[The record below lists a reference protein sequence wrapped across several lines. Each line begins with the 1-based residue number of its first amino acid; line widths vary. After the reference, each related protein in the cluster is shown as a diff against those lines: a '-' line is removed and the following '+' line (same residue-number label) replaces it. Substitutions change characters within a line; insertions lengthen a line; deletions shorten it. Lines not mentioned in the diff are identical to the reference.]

1 MARDELQTSFSFDEA
16 AHSGGSHAVA
26 ASIAGYYADAPD
38 NGIIIVV
45 DPLSDRP
52 QVVAGGTETALRAA
66 ISTAV
71 SAGASAIWTDAP
83 ADGSTAPLDLRA
95 LPENVR
101 AATDGAGVVA
111 AQSGAVRHGD
121 VVHSVAIWLDTG
133 RGTGAD
139 ADRQQVLHLLDAAA
153 ARDRERAAEEA
164 AMQASMAAAEA
175 ASAAPALDPLD
186 AVADRNAFD
195 TALDDFEGDEAVIAL
210 IDLDDFEQIA
220 PDELTSIAEL
230 VAGRLVAN
238 CRGSDVV
245 ARLEDRRFAVL
256 LPQAERS
263 AAMSIVKRIHEQL
276 GAAGHPDGATPVSA
290 TVVFAHQDGL
300 LDLEELLESAEHAIG
315 ASRRNGPGRLVLAS

>member
-26 ASIAGYYADAPD
+26 ASIAGYYADRPG

-45 DPLSDRP
+45 DPASDRP

-71 SAGASAIWTDAP
+71 SAGASAIWSDAP
-83 ADGSTAPLDLRA
+83 SGGSTAPLDLRA

-111 AQSGAVRHGD
+111 AEVGSVRRD
-121 VVHSVAIWLDTG
+121 DIVHSVAIWLDTG
-133 RGTGAD
+133 HGTVVD
-139 ADRQQVLHLLDAAA
+139 ADRQQVLHLLAAA
-153 ARDRERAAEEA
+153 ADRDRERAAEEA
-164 AMQASMAAAEA
+164 AMRASMAATA
-175 ASAAPALDPLD
+175 AAAAPDVDPLD
-186 AVADRNAFD
+186 AIADRDAFD
-195 TALDDFEGDEAVIAL
+195 SALDDFEGDEAVIAL
-210 IDLDDFEQIA
+210 VDLDDFEQIA
-220 PDELTSIAEL
+220 PDEITAIAEL

-238 CRGSDVV
+238 CRGSDIV

-276 GAAGHPDGATPVSA
+276 GAAGHADGAKPVSA
-290 TVVFAHQDGL
+290 TVAFAHQDGL
-300 LDLEELLESAEHAIG
+300 LDLEEMLESAEHAIG